1 MVVGIV
7 LYVVVMAFTGFEQTV
22 QAAALLSSQGWLSIV
37 ALTGLFFLLRLVR
50 WQWYFSQLGH
60 RIPWGRSF
68 VYYMTGFALTATPGK
83 VGENIRSVYYK
94 PLGVGYTHSLAAFF
108 AERFTDLLAVAT
120 LAILILAEFQEHTW
134 PVVVAGVL
142 IVVAFIAVR
151 APQLPRLLDT
161 LQGRVERPGVRAG
174 LENLATTLRASSSL
188 LGWGTLFVS
197 YVFTVLAWFIE
208 GYILYIILASMG
220 LPVDV
225 ATAVGIFSLGLLVG
239 VLSFIP
245 GGLGSAEAVM
255 ILLLVAS
262 GVGNADATAAT
273 LLCRV
278 ATLWFAVGLGSL
290 ALIAA
295 EMERRATARTA

>member
-1 MVVGIV
+1 MVVGLV
-7 LYVVVMAFTGFEQTV
+7 LYVIVMAFTGFEQTA
-22 QAAALLSSQGWLSIV
+22 QAASLLSANDWLVIV
-37 ALTGLFFLLRLVR
+37 ALMLVFFLLRLIR

-60 RIPWGRSF
+60 RIPWGRSL

-94 PLGVGYTHSLAAFF
+94 PLGVSYTHSVAAFF

-120 LAILILAEFQEHTW
+120 LAIFALAEFQGHTW

-142 IVVAFIAVR
+142 IVVAFVAVR
-151 APQLPRLLDT
+151 APQFPRLLDT
-161 LQGRVERPGVRAG
+161 LQGRIERPGLRAA
-174 LENLATTLRASSSL
+174 LENLATTLRASASL

-197 YVFTVLAWFIE
+197 YVFTLLAWFVE
-208 GYILYIILASMG
+208 GYILYIILSSMG
-220 LPVDV
+220 LPAEV

-255 ILLLVAS
+255 ILLLVAT
-262 GVGNADATAAT
+262 GVGNSDATAAT

-278 ATLWFAVGLGSL
+278 ATLWLAVALGSL
-290 ALIAA
+290 ALMAA
-295 EMERRATARTA
+295 EMERRSAARTA